1 MPNWCYSTVTIEASR
16 TSLEKVK
23 SEMDIALSSNPLN
36 AGFGNEWLG
45 NLLYHIGVSE
55 EEVDYGNTRC
65 RGSVEDYELE
75 DGAIVLHTESAWRPH
90 IQCIKDFVDHYVD
103 DAKIIYVADEPMLT
117 LHWTND
123 PEEVDRVYV
132 MHCLS
137 DRPESKEIQN
147 LVDSIQGMKKE
158 EAHQKLSLYLNMDGS
173 FEFLV
178 DKLIEKVIEVNADEY
193 LSIYAYEY
201 VAIDRAKT

>member
-1 MPNWCYSTVTIEASR
+1 MPNWCYSTVKIEASLP
-16 TSLEKVK
+16 SLEKVK
-23 SEMDIALSSNPLN
+23 SEMDMALSSNPLN

-55 EEVDYGNTRC
+55 NEVDYGKTRC

-75 DGAIVLHTESAWRPH
+75 NGALVLHTESAWRPH
-90 IQCIKDFVDHYVD
+90 VQCIKDFVDHYVD
-103 DAKIIYVADEPMLT
+103 DAKVIYVADEPMLD

-123 PEEVDRVYV
+123 PNEVDRVYV
-132 MHCLS
+132 MHCIS
-137 DRPESKEIQN
+137 DRPELKGIQT

-158 EAHQKLSLYLNMDGS
+158 DAYQKLSAFLGVDGS

-178 DKLIEKVIEVNADEY
+178 DKLIEKVNEDDY

-201 VAIDRAKT
+201 VEIDRVKT